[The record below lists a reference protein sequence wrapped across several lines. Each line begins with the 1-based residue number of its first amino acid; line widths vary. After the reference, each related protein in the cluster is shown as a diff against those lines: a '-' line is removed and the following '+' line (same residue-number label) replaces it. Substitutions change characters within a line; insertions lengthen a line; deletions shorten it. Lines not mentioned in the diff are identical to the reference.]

1 MILVTGATGNVGG
14 DLVSQLLAAG
24 HSVRVFTRDAA
35 KANCWGTQI
44 EIAVGDFRNSDS
56 FARAAN
62 GTHAIFLLADLTDAE
77 RFAAV
82 VGAARGS
89 GAHVVLISA
98 ALAEL
103 PDSEHGV
110 YYRERE
116 EVLCRSG
123 LPWTILRP
131 GNFMSNTY
139 QWIPSIQSEGTVYN
153 PTGNW
158 TDAPIAPED
167 IAAVAAKCLTSPG
180 QEGRTLG
187 LTGGELLS
195 VPEQVSMLAE
205 AIKRPIRCVDVP
217 VGSAVQYLI
226 RNGMAERTAR
236 SVGDFYELTR
246 SGAFSSI
253 KNTCEL
259 VTKRKPKNF
268 RTWAKEHAARFS

>member
-1 MILVTGATGNVGG
+1 MILVTAATGNVGG
-14 DLVSQLLAAG
+14 HLVSQLLEAG

-35 KANCWGTQI
+35 KANRWGAQV
-44 EIAVGDFRNSDS
+44 EIAVGDFRNPDS

-62 GTHAIFLLADLTDAE
+62 GTHAIFLLADLADAKHFGIIVE
-77 RFAAV
+77 
-82 VGAARGS
+82 AARAS
-89 GAHVVLISA
+89 GARVVLISA

-103 PDSEHGV
+103 PDSEYGV
-110 YYRERE
+110 YYRARE

-123 LPWTILRP
+123 LPWAILRP

-139 QWIPSIQSEGTVYN
+139 QWISSIRSEGTVYN

-167 IAAVAAKCLTSPG
+167 IATVAAKCLTSPE
-180 QEGRTLG
+180 QEGGILG

-195 VPEQVSMLAE
+195 VPEQVGMLAE
-205 AIKRPIRCVDVP
+205 ALERPIRCVDVP
-217 VGSAVQYLI
+217 VRSAVQYLI
-226 RNGMAERTAR
+226 RIGMAESTAR

-246 SGAFSSI
+246 SEAFSSI
-253 KNTCEL
+253 KNTYEL